1 MLVVLA
7 TRFAERDPD
16 RNDCRVGMVGQL
28 DVLRPGIMAQLPEK
42 IAAAVL
48 DPVMNMTGW
57 WHRISTA
64 VLAPWLWW
72 QE

>member
-1 MLVVLA
+1 
-7 TRFAERDPD
+7 
-16 RNDCRVGMVGQL
+16 
-28 DVLRPGIMAQLPEK
+28 MAQLPEK

-48 DPVMNMTGW
+48 DHVMNMAGW